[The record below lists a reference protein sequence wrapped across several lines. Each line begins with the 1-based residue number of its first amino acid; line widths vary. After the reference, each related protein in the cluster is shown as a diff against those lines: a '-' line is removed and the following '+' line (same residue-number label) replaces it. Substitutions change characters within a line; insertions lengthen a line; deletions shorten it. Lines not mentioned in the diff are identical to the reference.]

1 MELIYTYIHNYK
13 GLYDLSL
20 PTSSKYKFTHDFDNL
35 KVIKQDL
42 SQDYYSDIPCTL
54 ILGKNGVGK
63 TSILDF
69 INSFIYDFEGSG
81 YCIWNEDGK
90 LIITT
95 SNSRPPLI
103 ISNMQ
108 TEYIENNEHFFRKN
122 KINLVKI
129 NNTIDLKSMLVGRK
143 KKKNTSISKDLSLSY
158 FLQGSKTRTKTLLKQ
173 LISFS
178 DHSSWARDNLSRL
191 NTKFQFEIENS
202 PTYKVN
208 SILKNNEIGDK
219 GLYGAVEYFFDILH
233 EKTAKQ
239 QLPKYVESDLES
251 QGISLEEIQNEE
263 IYFGEEEIV
272 ELIFNKQRKLYFPA
286 TYSYRELIYLMLMP
300 AIMWHL
306 LKVSKVSKEICETVY
321 LFCLCRT
328 YLEEK
333 KPSQVIIE
341 TLDQL
346 NVKNNYSLKIEN
358 ASESIF
364 DIIYKTSKILENIV
378 RDPVDDFSFTLE
390 EPKQIIELIRL
401 IDKLPSGVSSRFK
414 YGWDSLSSG
423 EFAKLNLFNQ
433 LYDSIEHD
441 NSKNIIIL
449 LDECDLYLHPEW
461 QRMIFSEILDL
472 IKTHKQ
478 SKNIQIIFTTH
489 SPILAS
495 DFLPSD
501 IIYLEKDCNR
511 KTYTKQVEFGFGATI
526 SELYINGF
534 FIDATI
540 GQHAHNYLNSII
552 NSLEQTPLNKDQKT
566 ILKQVKNKLLLNL
579 IDMKLNKNNDIVDSF
594 GMKKNDKIK

>member
-1 MELIYTYIHNYK
+1 MELIYTYIQNYK
-13 GLYDLSL
+13 GLYNLSL
-20 PTSSKYKFTHDFDNL
+20 PTSSKYKFTYDTGHL
-35 KVIKQDL
+35 KITKQDL
-42 SQDYYSDIPCTL
+42 SQDYYSGIPCTL

-69 INSFIYDFEGSG
+69 INSFIYDFEGAG
-81 YCIWNEDGK
+81 YCVWNEDGK
-90 LIITT
+90 LIITA
-95 SNSRPPLI
+95 SNSLMPSI

-108 TEYIENNEHFFRKN
+108 TEYIENNEHFFRKK

-158 FLQGSKTRTKTLLKQ
+158 FLQGNKTRTKKLLKQ

-178 DHSSWARDNLSRL
+178 DHSSWAHDNLSRL

-219 GLYGAVEYFFDILH
+219 RLHGAIDYFFGMLH
-233 EKTAKQ
+233 DKIENR
-239 QLPKYVESDLES
+239 QLPRYIESDFES
-251 QGISLEEIQNEE
+251 QGISLDEIQNGE
-263 IYFGEEEIV
+263 IELNEEEIV
-272 ELIFNKQRKLYFPA
+272 NIIFNKQRHMFIPS
-286 TYSYRELIYLMLMP
+286 TYPYHQVIYLMLMP
-300 AIMWHL
+300 AIVWHL
-306 LKVSKVSKEICETVY
+306 LKTSKVSKEICESIY

-328 YLEEK
+328 YLEEN

-341 TLDQL
+341 TLDEF
-346 NVKNNYSLKIEN
+346 NIKDNYHSKIKNTL
-358 ASESIF
+358 ESILE
-364 DIIYKTSKILENIV
+364 IIHNIAEMLDNFE
-378 RDPVDDFSFTLE
+378 RDQFDDFSFTLE
-390 EPKQIIELIRL
+390 DPKQIIELIKL
-401 IDKLPSGVSSRFK
+401 VDKLPSGVSSRFK

-433 LYDSIEHD
+433 LYDSIE
-441 NSKNIIIL
+441 NSNGHNIIIL

-461 QRMIFSEILDL
+461 QRIIFSEILDL
-472 IKTHKQ
+472 IKTHKR
-478 SKNIQIIFTTH
+478 SKNVQVVFTTH

-501 IIYLEKDCNR
+501 IIYLEKDCNQ
-511 KTYTKQVEFGFGATI
+511 KTYTKHVEFGFGATI

-534 FIDATI
+534 FIEATI

-552 NSLEQTPLNKDQKT
+552 NSAEHNLLNKHQKT
-566 ILKQVKNKLLLNL
+566 ILKQIKNKLLKNL
-579 IDMKLNKNNDIVDSF
+579 IHIKSNIINDDAHTIGVSE
-594 GMKKNDKIK
+594 KNDKD

>member
-13 GLYDLSL
+13 GLYDIAL
-20 PTSSKYKFTHDFDNL
+20 PTSSKYKFSHDQDHL
-35 KVIKQDL
+35 QIIKHD
-42 SQDYYSDIPCTL
+42 SSRDYYRDIPCTL

-81 YCIWNEDGK
+81 YCIWNENDK

-95 SNSRPPLI
+95 SNSRPPSI
-103 ISNMQ
+103 KSDMQ

-143 KKKNTSISKDLSLSY
+143 KKRNTTASKDLSLSY
-158 FLQGSKTRTKTLLKQ
+158 FLQGSKTRTKKLLKQ

-178 DHSSWARDNLSRL
+178 DHSSWARDNLSRF

-219 GLYGAVEYFFDILH
+219 GLHGAIEYFYEVLRDKI
-233 EKTAKQ
+233 ENK
-239 QLPKYVESDLES
+239 QLPRYIESDLQS

-263 IYFGEEEIV
+263 IELDEGEIV
-272 ELIFNKQRKLYFPA
+272 NIVFNKQRYTDFLS
-286 TYSYRELIYLMLMP
+286 TYPYHQIIYLMLMP
-300 AIMWHL
+300 AIVWHL
-306 LKVSKVSKEICETVY
+306 LKISKASKEICESVY
-321 LFCLCRT
+321 LYCLCST
-328 YLEEK
+328 YLEDS
-333 KPSQVIIE
+333 KPSEAIIE
-341 TLDQL
+341 TLEQFNLKDNSYFKVL
-346 NVKNNYSLKIEN
+346 NTF
-358 ASESIF
+358 ESILE
-364 DIIYKTSKILENIV
+364 IINNIAEMLENIE
-378 RDPVDDFSFTLE
+378 RDPIDDFSFTLE
-390 EPKQIIELIRL
+390 DPKQIIELMRL
-401 IDKLPSGVSSRFK
+401 VDKLPSGISSRFK

-423 EFAKLNLFNQ
+423 EFAKLNIFNQ
-433 LYDSIEHD
+433 LYDSIEYS
-441 NSKNIIIL
+441 NSKSMIIL

-461 QRMIFSEILDL
+461 QRIIFSEILDL

-478 SKNIQIIFTTH
+478 NRQVQVVFTTH

-501 IIYLEKDCNR
+501 IIYLEKNINQ
-511 KTYTKQVEFGFGATI
+511 KTYTKPIEFGFGATI

-534 FIDATI
+534 FIEATI
-540 GQHAHNYLNSII
+540 GQHAYNYLNSII
-552 NSLEQTPLNKDQKT
+552 NSAERNLLNNNQKS
-566 ILKQVKNKLLLNL
+566 IIKQIKNKLLTEL
-579 IDMKLNKNNDIVDSF
+579 IAIKENDNGTMDLIETS
-594 GMKKNDKIK
+594 KKNDTDK